1 MAPLFSKRLSCFY
14 CGRRSAQLNKGSVRK
29 WQCKHCEAINYL
41 DENGDITDPPAAET
55 NPNPPTPGPAKSL
68 LEPSDLGLTGSDLF
82 CAQCVRNQHLFTNA
96 LASYFPSS
104 DDPNYSAYEREYP
117 KFRRNLEERYPQ
129 VCDRCEP
136 RVKAR
141 IRQAGYEAKSDHL
154 RRMMDRSKAGKAAR
168 KARQWNW
175 RSLLVFAGAMCY
187 WASIVGQLAWSMT
200 SALPVEEPLRDP
212 EDLTS
217 PSIASR
223 FNDTLR
229 ALNLPSHCPVDLV
242 PYAGLSLVA
251 GILSIWW
258 NPKLRLKVEGR
269 GGRFVR
275 LGEYYQVQLIVL
287 VVRCAFWAVL
297 RDPSS
302 HGLDATLPPALHTFM
317 VLFTILSV
325 VISRRIVRYDTRP
338 LVNWSEDTP
347 TATPVRN
354 TEMSPRVTTGPK
366 QPFYIPHE
374 NSKQMTPRFPVE
386 KLATPRT
393 AQEERHVPT
402 PPPEVDDMDWTPSI
416 QHNFRPASTAHQRD
430 QRKAALSGPT
440 PFYGSLPAAPKPPSW
455 KLRTQHLQRQ
465 KPIDEVVQP
474 NPFHRT
480 PAQSSL
486 DWGRAEPS
494 PDPVFAPP
502 KFFPLTDHAST
513 GLENLFDRAFTIKS
527 AENDEPA
534 YQSPRQARPRTRS
547 PQSVSLEGAFVSQC
561 VRLGL
566 LLISLTAWSASQYGL
581 VSVRGY
587 YIEVASLGCVS
598 LLAGFALLESVKQP
612 LAHWNGMELL
622 VYIAELTAAVHLGGY
637 LPGLT
642 TERHYFDRYGKLLL
656 IFMIVQETLALLAFY
671 RETPNPNHSSEL
683 VHEQHRPSSPSDT
696 IPTDSPRSGRSRRS
710 TYQPLGTPSST
721 APPPLS
727 FTSTA
732 NGSSFNTHHSE
743 PASASSHSR
752 YHLPYSHFDSPFS
765 TSSSTALSK
774 PTLNSNSTTNNHSF
788 SLKSLKSFEADSDHD
803 SNYDRDSDTETT
815 MTTATGTTNNTVKD
829 IRYGRNSTVN
839 DTFFSPRRSEL
850 GPGLGSLSLDDGPSL
865 STGTQRMT
873 RSQSQRLQAME
884 SAAGARRRV
893 R

>member
-14 CGRRSAQLNKGSVRK
+14 CGRRSAQPNKGSVRK
-29 WQCKHCEAINYL
+29 WQCEHCEAINYL
-41 DENGDITDPPAAET
+41 DENGEITDPPAAET
-55 NPNPPTPGPAKSL
+55 NPNPPTPGPAKPL
-68 LEPSDLGLTGSDLF
+68 LEPSEFGLTGSDLF

-104 DDPNYSAYEREYP
+104 DDPNYSAYEREFP

-187 WASIVGQLAWSMT
+187 WASIAGQLAWSMT
-200 SALPVEEPLRDP
+200 SALPVEGPLLDDP
-212 EDLTS
+212 EDSLTS

-223 FNDTLR
+223 FNETLR

-287 VVRCAFWAVL
+287 VARCAFWAVL

-347 TATPVRN
+347 TATPVRK
-354 TEMSPRVTTGPK
+354 TEMSPRATTGAK
-366 QPFYIPHE
+366 QPFYTPNE
-374 NSKQMTPRFPVE
+374 NSQQMTPRFPVE

-416 QHNFRPASTAHQRD
+416 QHNFRPASTAYQRD

-440 PFYGSLPAAPKPPSW
+440 PFYGSLPPMPKPPSW
-455 KLRTQHLQRQ
+455 NLRTQHLQSK

-480 PAQSSL
+480 PAQSSMN
-486 DWGRAEPS
+486 WGRAEPS

-502 KFFPLTDHAST
+502 KFFPPTDHAST

-527 AENDEPA
+527 AENDEPT
-534 YQSPRQARPRTRS
+534 YQSPRQPRPRTRS
-547 PQSVSLEGAFVSQC
+547 PQSASLEGAFVSQC

-581 VSVRGY
+581 VSIRGY

-656 IFMIVQETLALLAFY
+656 TFMIVQETLALLAFY
-671 RETPNPNHSSEL
+671 HGTPNTNHSSEL
-683 VHEQHRPSSPSDT
+683 VHEQQRPSSPSDT
-696 IPTDSPRSGRSRRS
+696 ILADSPRSGRSRRS
-710 TYQPLGTPSST
+710 TYQSLGTPSST

-727 FTSTA
+727 FTSIA
-732 NGSSFNTHHSE
+732 NGSSFNTHNSE
-743 PASASSHSR
+743 PASASSQ
-752 YHLPYSHFDSPFS
+752 YHLPYSHFDNTFS
-765 TSSSTALSK
+765 SSSSTALSK
-774 PTLNSNSTTNNHSF
+774 QNTNNTTNNHSF

-865 STGTQRMT
+865 GTQRMT
-873 RSQSQRLQAME
+873 RSQSQRLQGMG

>member
-14 CGRRSAQLNKGSVRK
+14 CGRRSAPLGKGPVRK

-41 DENGDITDPPAAET
+41 DENGEITDPPTAET
-55 NPNPPTPGPAKSL
+55 NPNPPTPASKSL
-68 LEPSDLGLTGSDLF
+68 LEPADLGLTGSDLF

-96 LASYFPSS
+96 LASYFPPS

-129 VCDRCEP
+129 VCDKCEP

-175 RSLLVFAGAMCY
+175 RSLLVFSGALCY
-187 WASIVGQLAWSMT
+187 WASVAGQLAWDMT
-200 SALPVEEPLRDP
+200 SALPVDRPLPDADNP
-212 EDLTS
+212 STS
-217 PSIASR
+217 PSFASR
-223 FNDTLR
+223 FNEMLHT
-229 ALNLPSHCPVDLV
+229 LNLPSHCPVDLV

-275 LGEYYQVQLIVL
+275 LGEYYQVQLIVM

-302 HGLDATLPPALHTFM
+302 SGLDATLPPALHSFM
-317 VLFTILSV
+317 IFFTILSV

-347 TATPVRN
+347 TATPVRKA
-354 TEMSPRVTTGPK
+354 EISPRATTSAK
-366 QPFYIPHE
+366 QPFYTPHE
-374 NSKQMTPRFPVE
+374 HSQQRTPRFPVE
-386 KLATPRT
+386 KLATPRS
-393 AQEERHVPT
+393 AQEERHAPT

-416 QHNFRPASTAHQRD
+416 QHNLRPVSTAHQRD
-430 QRKAALSGPT
+430 QRKATLAGPT
-440 PFYGSLPAAPKPPSW
+440 PFYGSLPPAPTPPSW
-455 KLRTQHLQRQ
+455 NLRIQPTQRP
-465 KPIDEVVQP
+465 KPIDQVVER
-474 NPFHRT
+474 NPFHRS
-480 PAQSSL
+480 PAQSSAN
-486 DWGRAEPS
+486 WGRPAAS
-494 PDPVFAPP
+494 PDPIFAPP
-502 KFFPLTDHAST
+502 KFFPATDHAST

-527 AENDEPA
+527 PENDETPL
-534 YQSPRQARPRTRS
+534 QSPRQARPHTR
-547 PQSVSLEGAFVSQC
+547 PPRPASLEGAFVSQC

-566 LLISLTAWSASQYGL
+566 LLISLTAWSGSQYEL
-581 VSVRGY
+581 VSVRGD

-642 TERHYFDRYGKLLL
+642 LERHYFDRYGKLLL

-671 RETPNPNHSSEL
+671 REAPTHGSEPF
-683 VHEQHRPSSPSDT
+683 HEQQQQQHRPSSPSDT
-696 IPTDSPRSGRSRRS
+696 IVDDSPRSARSRRS
-710 TYQPLGTPSST
+710 TFQSLGSPAST
-721 APPPLS
+721 AAPPLS
-727 FTSTA
+727 FSSTA
-732 NGSSFNTHHSE
+732 NGSSFMTQHHPSDSQYQ
-743 PASASSHSR
+743 PQ
-752 YHLPYSHFDSPFS
+752 YQLPYSQFDGAFPDPY
-765 TSSSTALSK
+765 A
-774 PTLNSNSTTNNHSF
+774 TNPPKQNHSF
-788 SLKSLKSFEADSDHD
+788 SLTSLKSQESDQD
-803 SNYDRDSDTETT
+803 FDGDSDTETT
-815 MTTATGTTNNTVKD
+815 MTTATATTNNTVKD

-839 DTFFSPRRSEL
+839 DTFFSPRRSGL
-850 GPGLGSLSLDDGPSL
+850 GPGLGSLSLDDEPSQ
-865 STGTQRMT
+865 SKRMT
-873 RSQSQRLQAME
+873 RSQSQRLQGQAGG
-884 SAAGARRRV
+884 AGASVRRRV